1 MNISMLWLKQ
11 YLGEAPDPKE
21 ASVILTDLGLEVD
34 ASRPLG
40 DQLEKIVAGK
50 ILTMEK
56 HPNADK
62 LTICSI
68 DAGEQEPLSIITGA
82 DNIRAGM
89 NVPVALVG
97 AKVIGGEIRLSKL
110 RGLPSYGMLC
120 SGEELGIDSALLPE
134 EARNGI
140 LPLGEDVLPG
150 TDVKAYLGLDDHILE
165 LGLTPNRADCY
176 GIYNVARE
184 LILKKDYALKPLEV
198 LPATQ
203 NEEEIQIEI
212 ADQHLCHRYI
222 GRIIEDVK
230 VGPSPV
236 WFANLLRN
244 VGIRPISNV
253 VDITNYVMFETGHP
267 MHAFDLEQIRGSRI
281 LVQRAAKGEI
291 LRTLD
296 GQDREL
302 DGEMLTI
309 RDQEGPIALAGV
321 MGGLATEVT
330 EGTSRVLLEA
340 AHFNSASI
348 RKTSRRLGLRSE
360 ASGRYERGLSEENV
374 AIAMERAA
382 YLMEAL
388 GVGRPR
394 EAAADNY
401 PARQAIPEI
410 TCRPGRI
417 SRLLGMTVPKE
428 EMEGI
433 FRRLGFH
440 TVTQGDVLQVKP
452 LPHRIDIQGETD
464 LMEEVVRVY
473 GYDKIPATL
482 PVGATNTLRR
492 EEPLILQE
500 KVKSLMAHQGLAEI
514 ITYSFVDPGSYER
527 CRLDIAPDVRLK
539 VLNPLSETQ
548 SIMRESLLPG
558 ILEAASR
565 NYKRQIRDIKLF
577 EAGRI
582 YKGRAEGLPEERLT
596 LGVFLLENKQK
607 EWQGTTLNDFYSL
620 KGVLETL
627 LSSLSL
633 NEWVLIPRQD
643 AGTFHPGRCG
653 MISIDGAAVGMI
665 GEIHPKVLEEYDI
678 REKAYYL
685 EVDLSSLS
693 LPKVPVY
700 APLPRFPF
708 VERDMAL
715 MVPREIRYDQLEA
728 VIRHNGGDKLISA
741 RLFDVYEGSQIREG
755 MKSMAIALTYLDREK
770 TLTDEEVG
778 AIHDR
783 ILQALEQ
790 ELGATLR

>member
-360 ASGRYERGLSEENV
+360 ADRKS
-374 AIAMERAA
+374 
-382 YLMEAL
+382 
-388 GVGRPR
+388 
-394 EAAADNY
+394 
-401 PARQAIPEI
+401 
-410 TCRPGRI
+410 
-417 SRLLGMTVPKE
+417 
-428 EMEGI
+428 
-433 FRRLGFH
+433 
-440 TVTQGDVLQVKP
+440 
-452 LPHRIDIQGETD
+452 
-464 LMEEVVRVY
+464 VV
-473 GYDKIPATL
+473 
-482 PVGATNTLRR
+482 
-492 EEPLILQE
+492 
-500 KVKSLMAHQGLAEI
+500 
-514 ITYSFVDPGSYER
+514 
-527 CRLDIAPDVRLK
+527 
-539 VLNPLSETQ
+539 
-548 SIMRESLLPG
+548 
-558 ILEAASR
+558 
-565 NYKRQIRDIKLF
+565 
-577 EAGRI
+577 
-582 YKGRAEGLPEERLT
+582 
-596 LGVFLLENKQK
+596 
-607 EWQGTTLNDFYSL
+607 
-620 KGVLETL
+620 
-627 LSSLSL
+627 
-633 NEWVLIPRQD
+633 
-643 AGTFHPGRCG
+643 
-653 MISIDGAAVGMI
+653 
-665 GEIHPKVLEEYDI
+665 
-678 REKAYYL
+678 
-685 EVDLSSLS
+685 
-693 LPKVPVY
+693 
-700 APLPRFPF
+700 
-708 VERDMAL
+708 
-715 MVPREIRYDQLEA
+715 
-728 VIRHNGGDKLISA
+728 
-741 RLFDVYEGSQIREG
+741 
-755 MKSMAIALTYLDREK
+755 
-770 TLTDEEVG
+770 
-778 AIHDR
+778 
-783 ILQALEQ
+783 
-790 ELGATLR
+790 